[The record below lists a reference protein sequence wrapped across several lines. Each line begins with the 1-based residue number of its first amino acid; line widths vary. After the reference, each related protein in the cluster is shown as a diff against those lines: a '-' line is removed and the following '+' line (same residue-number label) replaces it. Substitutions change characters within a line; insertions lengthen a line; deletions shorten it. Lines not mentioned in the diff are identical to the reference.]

1 MGFIF
6 GLIPQQTLHL
16 RCKAPL
22 HYTTLVKSYLNI
34 DIPFDQFL
42 RMTEIKQIQDLSIYW
57 SLDGVFHET
66 KSASLVNKEDVMRF
80 LEENRC
86 EIISVH
92 FVCNGMFEIE
102 SNGRSEMVISLHEP
116 SVVDLEEKNRDYM
129 HHDELH
135 ANLAESDRRRAVER
149 LHTRRVE

>member
-1 MGFIF
+1 
-6 GLIPQQTLHL
+6 
-16 RCKAPL
+16 
-22 HYTTLVKSYLNI
+22 LVKSYLNI

-42 RMTEIKQIQDLSIYW
+42 KITEIRQIQELSIYW

-66 KSASLVNKEDVMRF
+66 KSSSLVHKEDVMRF

-102 SNGRSEMVISLHEP
+102 SNGRSETVISLYEP
-116 SVVDLEEKNRDYM
+116 SVVETEEQNRDYM
-129 HHDELH
+129 HRDELH
-135 ANLAESDRRRAVER
+135 ANLVESDRRKMVSV

>member
-1 MGFIF
+1 MISGW
-6 GLIPQQTLHL
+6 IPQQTLHL
-16 RCKAPL
+16 RCKAPK
-22 HYTTLVKSYLNI
+22 HFNTLVKSYLNI

-42 RMTEIKQIQDLSIYW
+42 KITEIRQIQDLSIYW

-66 KSASLVNKEDVMRF
+66 KSSSLVQKEDVMRF
-80 LEENRC
+80 LDENRC

-102 SNGRSEMVISLHEP
+102 SNGRNETVISVHEP
-116 SVVDLEEKNRDYM
+116 SIIESEEKNRDYM
-129 HHDELH
+129 HRDELH
-135 ANLAESDRRRAVER
+135 ANLEESDRRKSVAV